1 LQKIALPAVVLEE
14 KTSVRDIITA
24 EQQHVLDAIAVR
36 NMKTR
41 KTMTHQV
48 HDLFAPR
55 CHFHTPAYGVAGLS
69 VVVCFAI
76 PPNIPAF
83 VAPSLVLAK

>member
-1 LQKIALPAVVLEE
+1 VHPVSPPNSTPPQKISLPAVVLEE
-14 KTSVRDIITA
+14 KTSVANIVTA

-48 HDLFAPR
+48 
-55 CHFHTPAYGVAGLS
+55 
-69 VVVCFAI
+69 
-76 PPNIPAF
+76 
-83 VAPSLVLAK
+83 